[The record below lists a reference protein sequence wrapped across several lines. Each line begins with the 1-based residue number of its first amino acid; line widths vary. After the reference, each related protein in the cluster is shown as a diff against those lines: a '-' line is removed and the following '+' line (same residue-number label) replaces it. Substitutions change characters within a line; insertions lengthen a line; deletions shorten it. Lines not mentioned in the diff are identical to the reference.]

1 MADGSKDAAEIIPC
15 NRTVMG
21 GGVKGHLW
29 ARMRERESIRLL
41 VLSG

>member
-21 GGVKGHLW
+21 VGGERPPLGKDE
-29 ARMRERESIRLL
+29 RERAFS
-41 VLSG
+41 SW